1 MSPVPTPPQD
11 EVLTTISRLSLF
23 EGLDEYVLKQVAQS
37 AEFKTLEKDEWV
49 IHKGE
54 RGAHL
59 YFLLMGRL
67 QVIDATEE
75 GREIGISFLKPG
87 DYFGELSVIDGLPRN
102 ASVVATSKSKL
113 IALRRAVALEL
124 FHHQPLVIE
133 RVLKKLANTVRHSAF
148 LRVILAMPS
157 VNQRVCAMLHHLIVI
172 APGGLPVINNLPT
185 QQQLAIMINT
195 SRETVSRSMKSLI
208 DQGIIERDYQRLI
221 VRRPED
227 LQRASALGKY
237 DENAQ

>member
-1 MSPVPTPPQD
+1 
-11 EVLTTISRLSLF
+11 VLTTVSRLSLF
-23 EGLDEYVLKQVAQS
+23 EGLDAHALKQIAQS
-37 AEFKTLEKDEWV
+37 AEFRTLEKDEWV

-67 QVIDATEE
+67 QVIDATED

-102 ASVVATSKSKL
+102 ASVVATSKSRL
-113 IALRRAVALEL
+113 LALRRAVALDL

-157 VNQRVCAMLHHLIVI
+157 VNQRVCAMLNHLIVI

-208 DQGIIERDYQRLI
+208 DQ
-221 VRRPED
+221 
-227 LQRASALGKY
+227 ASSSVTTSA
-237 DENAQ
+237 